1 MILFSSFKYLYYI
14 KTSILIFKYQ
24 NIEFYKD
31 ENNNNLKIY
40 MFLIIWSQYQII
52 YYIKFFFLRD
62 KLASMI

>member
-1 MILFSSFKYLYYI
+1 MILFSSFKYLDYI

-40 MFLIIWSQYQII
+40 MLLIIWSHKII
-52 YYIKFFFLRD
+52 YYIKFFF
-62 KLASMI
+62 

>member
-1 MILFSSFKYLYYI
+1 MILFSFFKYLYYI

-40 MFLIIWSQYQII
+40 MFLIIWSHQII